1 MTHSLNIGYI
11 LLMVDK
17 TIQEVKE
24 VWEIR
29 LMAMSGVMGV
39 GIGLTK
45 DRKEKCIKVYVKHK
59 ASAKAARIPRV
70 INGYPVEVEIRGPFR
85 AL

>member
-1 MTHSLNIGYI
+1 MKIRYI
-11 LLMVDK
+11 LFMADK

-24 VWEIR
+24 AWEKR
-29 LMAMSGVMGV
+29 LMAMSGVTGV

-45 DRKEKCIKVYVKHK
+45 DRKEKCIEVSVKNK
-59 ASAKAARIPRV
+59 ASAKAARIPKL
-70 INGYPVEVEIRGPFR
+70 INGYPVEVRIRGPFR